1 MLQLKIIFEHSN
13 AYCVM
18 LKAQSIMV
26 FNFTAPPL
34 MSCLLILTLIGL
46 AVLIHDDLPVAILY
60 SLVLILSLGA
70 LRNNLLFLTPM
81 LKLSIYR
88 SLAITTAEV
97 AWIVQLLCDLRLPLP
112 SPPKILCNNR
122 SALFMAVNPVTR
134 SRSKHIAIDYHF
146 VRELIA
152 NGSLKVA
159 FTPSHLQLADSFT
172 KGVSKPQFLLFHNK
186 LHVIPFTTLSLQGVI
201 RQNPLL
207 IDSFLDLRLFVI
219 MYIYLFL
226 VCSISQLYIHSI

>member
-1 MLQLKIIFEHSN
+1 
-13 AYCVM
+13 
-18 LKAQSIMV
+18 MV

-46 AVLIHDDLPVAILY
+46 VVLIHNNLPVAILY

-186 LHVIPFTTLSLQGVI
+186 LHVIPSTTLSLQGVI

-226 VCSISQLYIHSI
+226 VCRISQLYIHSI